1 MDKNTKCGNSFSQ
14 LDCKE
19 HLVMK
24 LFGFAE
30 MFIFFTPVYVDLL
43 CFFLSCVGY
52 VFVRL
57 CLWSGLKAPAEPS
70 CRVPTYIVYFFKFI
84 LGEYFS

>member
-43 CFFLSCVGY
+43 CFFCLVLAMP
-52 VFVRL
+52 L
-57 CLWSGLKAPAEPS
+57 CAS
-70 CRVPTYIVYFFKFI
+70 VY
-84 LGEYFS
+84 GQV